1 MGKRR
6 QSVIQKVTARPHWLA
21 ATSVVALLAGASP
34 AWADNCFTASGNPF
48 LVGFAN
54 GTFRQTHCGTENGFT
69 IQSFGADGSSNLIF
83 S

>member
-1 MGKRR
+1 MYGARAKRLWR
-6 QSVIQKVTARPHWLA
+6 GAASLA
-21 ATSVVALLAGASP
+21 ALLAGASP

-69 IQSFGADGSSNLIF
+69 IQSFGPDGSSNLVF

>member
-1 MGKRR
+1 MYGARAKRLWR
-6 QSVIQKVTARPHWLA
+6 GAASVA
-21 ATSVVALLAGASP
+21 ALLAGASP

-69 IQSFGADGSSNLIF
+69 IQSFGPDGSSNLVF